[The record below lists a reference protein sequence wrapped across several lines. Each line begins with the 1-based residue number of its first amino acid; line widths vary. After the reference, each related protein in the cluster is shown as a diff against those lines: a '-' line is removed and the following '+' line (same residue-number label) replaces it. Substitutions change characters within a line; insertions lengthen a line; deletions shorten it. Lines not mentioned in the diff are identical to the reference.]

1 MNKKSKALQE
11 RNERIQKRF
20 AEELAKT
27 RQQEGK
33 PKKEQLGVMEMYII
47 LAAEFDLSVDRIRE
61 ITGGRRI

>member
-33 PKKEQLGVMEMYII
+33 PKKEQLGVMDIYLI
-47 LAAEFDLSVDRIRE
+47 LAAEFDLSVDQTRE
-61 ITGGRRI
+61 ITGNRRI

>member
-1 MNKKSKALQE
+1 MNKKSKELQE

-27 RQQEGK
+27 RQQDGRA
-33 PKKEQLGVMEMYII
+33 KKEQLGVMDIYII

-61 ITGGRRI
+61 IIGNRRI